1 MGQTMCIRVMLSLCA
16 KTILY
21 NVDSVNKCG
30 YCNATMI
37 EVLEYLKKKMT
48 AFIKLLQELAWN
60 IDPIRTAVCLYALLI
75 YHEKT
80 IL

>member
-1 MGQTMCIRVMLSLCA
+1 MWLVQCYNDSSLRVIR
-16 KTILY
+16 
-21 NVDSVNKCG
+21 
-30 YCNATMI
+30 
-37 EVLEYLKKKMT
+37 KKKLT

-75 YHEKT
+75 YHEKA